1 VLFVAEGFKISF
13 TSEPALIIIGSTYFF
28 GAVKMPKQ
36 KNGVP
41 IKIKTEYDRF
51 VSPLASRSA
60 SAAMQEI
67 FSAQR
72 KFSTWRRLWLTLAET
87 QKELGLDISNKAIAE
102 MRAHLDD
109 IDFVRAEEYERQL
122 RHDVMAHIHAFGDA
136 APTARR
142 IIHLGATSC
151 EITDN
156 SELILIRDAGKL
168 ICKYLANIVDKLG
181 HFAKTYRSQPTLGF
195 THYQPAQLTTV
206 GKRATLW
213 CYDFYRDLKN
223 MERLLDA
230 LPFRSIKGTTGTQAS
245 FLALFN
251 GNQTKVKKLEQL
263 FAKKMGFKNIV
274 PVTGQTYTRKIDSE
288 ILFALSNMAAS
299 VHKFANDVRL
309 LAGMKELEEPFES
322 KQVGSSAMAYK
333 RNPMR
338 SERATGLARF
348 LISLTQSTLQ
358 THAEQWL
365 ERTLDDSSN
374 RRITLSEGFLAAD
387 GMLNIVLNVVDG
399 LVVYPNVIKTHLM
412 AELPFMATEEI
423 LMAGVKAG
431 GDRQNLHEKIRQH
444 SQAASAEVKIH
455 GRPNDLITRL
465 KADDDFK
472 NINIDS
478 LLDPKK
484 FVGRAPE
491 QVDDFIKECVVPIRR
506 RYRSDLKITGQVKV

>member
-1 VLFVAEGFKISF
+1 MTEGHSKH
-13 TSEPALIIIGSTYFF
+13 T
-28 GAVKMPKQ
+28 
-36 KNGVP
+36 
-41 IKIKTEYDRF
+41 RF
-51 VSPLASRSA
+51 ESPLASRSA

-72 KFSTWRRLWLTLAET
+72 KFSTWRRLWLALAET
-87 QKELGLDISNKAIAE
+87 ERELGLDIPESALRQ

-109 IDFVRAEEYERQL
+109 IDFSKAEDYERRL

-136 APTARR
+136 APAARR

-156 SELILIRDAGKL
+156 ADLMILRDAGRL
-168 ICKYLANIVDKLG
+168 ICRYLANIIDRLG
-181 HFAKTYRSQPTLGF
+181 RFARKYRDLPTLGF
-195 THYQPAQLTTV
+195 THYQSAQLTTV

-213 CYDFYRDLKN
+213 CYDFCRDLEN
-223 MERLLDA
+223 LEHLLDR

-251 GNQTKVKKLEQL
+251 GNEAKVVRLERAFARKL
-263 FAKKMGFKNIV
+263 GFKAIV

-288 ILFALSNMAAS
+288 ILFALSNLAAS
-299 VHKFANDVRL
+299 VHKFANDIRL
-309 LAGMKELEEPFES
+309 LAGMKEIEEPFETT
-322 KQVGSSAMAYK
+322 QVGSSAMAYK

-338 SERATGLARF
+338 SERATGLSRF
-348 LISLTQSTLQ
+348 LMALTQSALQ

-374 RRITLSEGFLAAD
+374 RRITLAEGFLAAD

-399 LVVYPNVIKTHLM
+399 LVVYPSVIAGHIQ

-431 GDRQNLHEKIRQH
+431 GDRQHLHEKIRQH
-444 SQAASAEVKIH
+444 SQAAAAEVKQH
-455 GRPNDLITRL
+455 GRPNDLIDRL
-465 KADDDFK
+465 KSDPDFTG
-472 NINIDS
+472 ID
-478 LLDPKK
+478 LERVMDPKR
-484 FVGRAPE
+484 FVGRAPR
-491 QVDDFIKECVVPIRR
+491 QVDEFIKTNVNPVRR
-506 RYRSDLKITGQVKV
+506 RYKKDLTLTGQVKV

>member
-1 VLFVAEGFKISF
+1 MGKVDSQYTG
-13 TSEPALIIIGSTYFF
+13 
-28 GAVKMPKQ
+28 
-36 KNGVP
+36 
-41 IKIKTEYDRF
+41 F

-60 SAAMQEI
+60 SRGMQEI

-72 KFSTWRRLWLTLAET
+72 KFSTWRRLWLALAET
-87 QKELGLDISNKAIAE
+87 ERELGLEIPAAAIRQ
-102 MRAHLDD
+102 MREHLED
-109 IDFVRAEEYERQL
+109 IDFKKAEEYERQL
-122 RHDVMAHIHAFGDA
+122 RHDVMAHIHTYGDA
-136 APTARR
+136 APAARR

-156 SELILIRDAGKL
+156 SELIIMREAGRL

-181 HFAKTYRSQPTLGF
+181 GFAKKYKNLPTLGF

-206 GKRATLW
+206 GKRACLW
-213 CYDFYRDLKN
+213 CYDFCRDLEN
-223 MERLLDA
+223 LERLLDE

-251 GNQTKVKKLEQL
+251 GNEKKVVRLEQI
-263 FAKKMGFKNIV
+263 FAKKMGFGKIV

-288 ILFALSNMAAS
+288 IIFALSNMAAS

-309 LAGMKELEEPFES
+309 LAGMKEIEEPFEA

-338 SERATGLARF
+338 SERATGLSRF
-348 LISLTQSTLQ
+348 LMALTQSVLQ

-374 RRITLSEGFLAAD
+374 RRITLAEGFLAAD
-387 GMLNIVLNVVDG
+387 GMLNIVLNIVDG
-399 LVVYPNVIKTHLM
+399 LVVYPNVIGQHIQ

-431 GDRQNLHEKIRQH
+431 GDRQALHEKIRQH
-444 SQAASAEVKIH
+444 SLAAAAEVKQF
-455 GRPNDLITRL
+455 GRANDLIERI
-465 KADDDFK
+465 KKDPEFK
-472 NINIDS
+472 KVDLNK
-478 LLDPKK
+478 LMDPRK
-484 FVGRAPE
+484 FVGRAPR
-491 QVDDFIKECVVPIRR
+491 QVEEFISTCVNPVRR
-506 RYRSDLKITGQVKV
+506 RYKKELNVSGQVKV

>member
-1 VLFVAEGFKISF
+1 
-13 TSEPALIIIGSTYFF
+13 
-28 GAVKMPKQ
+28 MPKQ
-36 KNGVP
+36 KNAVQT
-41 IKIKTEYDRF
+41 KVKSDYDRF

-60 SAAMQEI
+60 SVAMQEI

-87 QKELGLDISNKAIAE
+87 EKELGLDISNKAIAE

-109 IDFVRAEEYERQL
+109 IDFAKAEEYERQL
-122 RHDVMAHIHAFGDA
+122 RHDVMAHIHTFGDA
-136 APTARR
+136 APSAKR

-156 SELILIRDAGKL
+156 SELMIMRDAGRL
-168 ICKYLANIVDKLG
+168 VCRYLANIVDKLG
-181 HFAKTYRSQPTLGF
+181 NFAKKYRNQPTLGF

-213 CYDFYRDLKN
+213 CYDFYRDLTN
-223 MERLLDA
+223 LERLIEEM
-230 LPFRSIKGTTGTQAS
+230 PFRSIKGTTGTQAS

-251 GNQTKVKKLEQL
+251 GNQNKIKRLEQL

-288 ILFALSNMAAS
+288 ILFALSNMATS
-299 VHKFANDVRL
+299 VHKFANDIRL
-309 LAGMKELEEPFES
+309 LAGMKEIEEPFES

-348 LISLTQSTLQ
+348 LISLTQSALQ

-374 RRITLSEGFLAAD
+374 RRITLAEGFLAAD

-431 GDRQNLHEKIRQH
+431 GDRQNLHEQIRLH
-444 SQAASAEVKIH
+444 SHAASAEVKMH

-465 KADDDFK
+465 KGDEAFK
-472 NINIDS
+472 KIDIDS

-491 QVDDFIKECVVPIRR
+491 QVDDFVKECVAPIRK
-506 RYRSDLKITGQVKV
+506 RYRKDLKITGQVKV

>member
-1 VLFVAEGFKISF
+1 MEMDEKY
-13 TSEPALIIIGSTYFF
+13 T
-28 GAVKMPKQ
+28 
-36 KNGVP
+36 
-41 IKIKTEYDRF
+41 RF
-51 VSPLASRSA
+51 VSPLASRNA

-72 KFSTWRRLWLTLAET
+72 KFSTWRRLWLALAEI
-87 QKELGLDISNKAIAE
+87 QKDLGLDIPAKAIDE
-102 MRAHLDD
+102 MRKHLDD
-109 IDFVRAEEYERQL
+109 IDFAKAEAYEREL

-136 APTARR
+136 APSAKR

-151 EITDN
+151 EIGDN
-156 SELILIRDAGKL
+156 ADLIILRDAMQL
-168 ICKYLANIVDKLG
+168 VVRYLANIIDKLG
-181 HFAKTYRSQPTLGF
+181 KFAKQYRNLPTLGF

-206 GKRATLW
+206 GKRACLW
-213 CYDFYRDLKN
+213 CYDFCRDLAE
-223 MERLLDA
+223 MQRLIDE

-245 FLALFN
+245 YLALFD
-251 GNQTKVKKLEQL
+251 GNETKVKKLEQG
-263 FAKKMGFKNIV
+263 FAKKMGFKNVV

-288 ILFALSNMAAS
+288 IIFALANMATS

-309 LAGMKELEEPFES
+309 LAGMKEIEEPFEK

-348 LISLTQSTLQ
+348 LISLNQSALQ

-374 RRITLSEGFLAAD
+374 RRLTLAEGFLAAD

-399 LVVYPNVIKTHLM
+399 LVVYPNVIARHIE

-431 GDRQNLHEKIRQH
+431 GDRQDLHEKIREH
-444 SQAASAEVKIH
+444 SQAASAEVKQH
-455 GRPNDLITRL
+455 GKPNDLIDRL
-465 KADDDFK
+465 KADEYFAK
-472 NINIDS
+472 IDIDK

-484 FVGRAPE
+484 FVGRSPQ
-491 QVDDFIKECVVPIRR
+491 QVDDFIKECVVPVRR
-506 RYRSDLKITGQVKV
+506 KYRKELKLAGEVRI